1 MSSPGLKKNSPNC
14 LVPALSWSSGIATP
28 SMMTVGSQPGLN
40 ETPTN
45 VCLGAWAPSWGISAS
60 NPVGRV
66 EGCGAPRVDE
76 AIQITNTNAKKTN
89 IVKDDATPFLR
100 LQLPPGLSV
109 IQLFF

>member
-1 MSSPGLKKNSPNC
+1 MAKGFEVD
-14 LVPALSWSSGIATP
+14 LV
-28 SMMTVGSQPGLN
+28 QPLYD
-40 ETPTN
+40 EII
-45 VCLGAWAPSWGISAS
+45 SISAS